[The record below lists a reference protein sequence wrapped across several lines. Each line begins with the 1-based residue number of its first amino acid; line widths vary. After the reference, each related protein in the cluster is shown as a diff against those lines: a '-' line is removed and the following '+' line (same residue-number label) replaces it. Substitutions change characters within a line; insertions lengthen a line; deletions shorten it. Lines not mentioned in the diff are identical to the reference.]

1 MSVQAP
7 SVRCQRGI
15 ITPMSETNDKTI
27 EGYNAHVSEYIDGTP
42 HEVSGVVKD
51 WLDGSLAGVPKDA
64 RILEIGS
71 AFGRDAEYLAGL
83 GYAVECTDAT
93 PAFVDLLQQKGF
105 DAKVLNAITD
115 ELPQG
120 LDFVL
125 ANAVLLHFTR
135 DEASQVIHK
144 IYGALHTNGTF
155 AFTLKQGEGE
165 GWSEKKLGVPRF
177 FCYWTEPQIR
187 EVLEDAGFGDVQ
199 ISGDKATA
207 NAAWLQI
214 VAKKTG
220 SNA

>member
-1 MSVQAP
+1 
-7 SVRCQRGI
+7 
-15 ITPMSETNDKTI
+15 MSEANNRTV
-27 EGYNAHVSEYIDGTP
+27 ESYNAHIQEYIDGTS

-51 WLDGSLAGVPKDA
+51 WLDGSLADVPKDA
-64 RILEIGS
+64 RVLEFGS

-135 DEASQVIHK
+135 DEASQVIK
-144 IYGALHTNGTF
+144 KVFDALNTNGKF

-165 GWSEKKLGVPRF
+165 GWSEEKLGAPRF

-187 EVLEDAGFGDVQ
+187 EVLESAGFCGVE
-199 ISGDKATA
+199 ISGDKETA
-207 NAAWLQI
+207 NATWLRI
-214 VAKKTG
+214 VAKKNEG
-220 SNA
+220 NV

>member
-1 MSVQAP
+1 
-7 SVRCQRGI
+7 
-15 ITPMSETNDKTI
+15 MSETNNRTV
-27 EGYNAHVSEYIDGTP
+27 ESYNAHIQEYIDGTP

-51 WLDGSLAGVPKDA
+51 WLDGSLADVPKDA
-64 RILEIGS
+64 RILEFGS

-83 GYAVECTDAT
+83 GYTVECTDAT

-135 DEASQVIHK
+135 DEASQVIK
-144 IYGALHTNGTF
+144 KVFDALNTNGRF
-155 AFTLKQGEGE
+155 AFTLLQSTKDNT
-165 GWSEKKLGVPRF
+165 WDNRLGAPRF

-187 EVLEDAGFGDVQ
+187 EVLESAGFCGVE
-199 ISGDKATA
+199 ISGDKETA
-207 NAAWLQI
+207 NATWLRI
-214 VAKKTG
+214 VAKKNEG
-220 SNA
+220 NV

>member
-1 MSVQAP
+1 
-7 SVRCQRGI
+7 
-15 ITPMSETNDKTI
+15 MSETNSRTV
-27 EGYNAHVSEYIDGTP
+27 ESYNAHIQEYIDGTP

-51 WLDGSLAGVPKDA
+51 WLDGSLADVPKDA
-64 RILEIGS
+64 RILEFGS

-83 GYAVECTDAT
+83 GYTVECTDAT

-135 DEASQVIHK
+135 DEASQVIK
-144 IYGALHTNGTF
+144 KVFDALNTNGRF
-155 AFTLKQGEGE
+155 AFTLLQSTKDNT
-165 GWSEKKLGVPRF
+165 WDNRLGAPRF

-187 EVLEDAGFGDVQ
+187 EVLESAGFCGVE

-207 NAAWLQI
+207 NATWLQI
-214 VAKKTG
+214 VAKKNEG
-220 SNA
+220 NV

>member
-1 MSVQAP
+1 
-7 SVRCQRGI
+7 
-15 ITPMSETNDKTI
+15 MSETNSRTV
-27 EGYNAHVSEYIDGTP
+27 ESYNAHIQEYIDGTP

-51 WLDGSLAGVPKDA
+51 WLDGSLADVPKDA
-64 RILEIGS
+64 RILEFGS

-83 GYAVECTDAT
+83 GYTVECTDAT

-135 DEASQVIHK
+135 DEASQVIK
-144 IYGALHTNGTF
+144 KVFDALNTNGRF
-155 AFTLKQGEGE
+155 AFTLLQSTKDNT
-165 GWSEKKLGVPRF
+165 WDNRLGAPRF

-187 EVLEDAGFGDVQ
+187 EVLESTGFGDVE

-207 NAAWLQI
+207 NATWLQI
-214 VAKKTG
+214 VAKKNEG
-220 SNA
+220 NV